1 MHQRDLDTRMRR
13 RILKALLA
21 APAAAAFGPSLA
33 QSQDYPNRPVK
44 LVMPYAAGGAPELFI
59 RPMQQVLSPR
69 LGQQLIIE
77 YRPGANSQIGT
88 AYVAKAPADGYTVL
102 FISDAAMS
110 IAPALHDNLQYDAEA
125 DFVPVTILNHLPFLV
140 VANPKAGI
148 SNVQELLAKARAK
161 PGTVSYGSLGIASSA
176 HVAMEMFAQQQGI
189 ELLHVPY
196 QGTGPG
202 VTALLGGEID
212 LLFASIGP
220 SLPHV
225 RAGRL
230 RAVAVTSRNRSSV
243 VPDVPTF
250 IESGLDFEV
259 AGWFGIMAHR
269 GTPANILQRLRQEFW
284 TYVSSPD
291 FREGVVLKNGYE
303 PTAIAPDQAEAF
315 LKENRTKWAS
325 WVKKVEPRL
334 RRTS

>member
-1 MHQRDLDTRMRR
+1 MHRRESGNRTRR

-21 APAAAAFGPSLA
+21 APAAATFGPSLA
-33 QSQDYPNRPVK
+33 QSQDYPNKPIK

-69 LGQQLIIE
+69 FGQQIVID
-77 YRPGANSQIGT
+77 YRPGANAQIGA
-88 AYVAKAPADGYTVL
+88 AYVAKQPADGYTVL

-110 IAPALHDNLQYDAEA
+110 IAPAVHSNLQYDPEA
-125 DFVPVTILNHLPFLV
+125 DFRPITILNHLPFLV

-148 SNVQELLAKARAK
+148 SNVKELLAKARAK

-176 HVAMEMFAQQQGI
+176 HVAMEVFAQQQGI

-202 VTALLGGEID
+202 VTAVVGGEID
-212 LLFASIGP
+212 LLFASVGP

-230 RAVAVTSRNRSSV
+230 RAVALTARERSSV

-250 IESGLDFEV
+250 VESGIDFEV
-259 AGWFGIMAHR
+259 AGWFGIVAHSA
-269 GTPANILQRLRQEFW
+269 TPPDILQRLRKEFW
-284 TYVSSPD
+284 TYVSSSD

-303 PTAIAPDQAEAF
+303 PTTVSPDQAEKF
-315 LKENRTKWAS
+315 LSENRTKWAS

>member
-1 MHQRDLDTRMRR
+1 MHRRESENRTRR

-140 VANPKAGI
+140 VANPKSGI

-202 VTALLGGEID
+202 VTAVLGGEID

-230 RAVAVTSRNRSSV
+230 RAVAITSRNRSSV

-250 IESGLDFEV
+250 VESGLDFEV

-269 GTPANILQRLRQEFW
+269 ATPPNILQRLRQEFW
-284 TYVSSPD
+284 TYVSSSD

-315 LKENRTKWAS
+315 LRENRTKWAS

>member
-1 MHQRDLDTRMRR
+1 MKDEIDKLVRR
-13 RILKALLA
+13 RVLKGLLGAGATA
-21 APAAAAFGPSLA
+21 AMGNVFA
-33 QSQDYPNRPVK
+33 QSQDYPSRVIK
-44 LVMPYAAGGAPELFI
+44 LVMPYAAGGAPELFV
-59 RPMQQVLSPR
+59 RPMAHVLSPK

-77 YRPGANSQIGT
+77 YRPGANSQIGA
-88 AYVAKAPADGYTVL
+88 AYVAKAPADGYTLL

-110 IAPALHDNLQYDAEA
+110 IAPAVYDNLPYDSKA

-148 SNVQELLAKARAK
+148 SSVKELLAKAKAK
-161 PGTVSYGSLGIASSA
+161 PGSVSYGSLGVASSA
-176 HVAMEMFAQQQGI
+176 HVAMENFAQQQGI

-202 VTALLGGEID
+202 VTAVVSGEIN
-212 LLFASIGP
+212 LLFASVGP

-230 RAVAVTSRNRSSV
+230 VPVAITSKSRSPV

-250 IESGLDFEV
+250 IESGLNFEV
-259 AGWFGIMAHR
+259 GGWFGIMAHR
-269 GTPANILQRLRQEFW
+269 NTPAHALRLLRREFW
-284 TYVSSPD
+284 GYVSSD
-291 FREGVVLKNGYE
+291 EFRDGVVLKNGYE
-303 PTAIAPDQAEAF
+303 PTTISPEQADEF
-315 LKENRTKWAS
+315 LAENQAKWS
-325 WVKKVEPRL
+325 TWVKRVEPRL

>member
-1 MHQRDLDTRMRR
+1 
-13 RILKALLA
+13 
-21 APAAAAFGPSLA
+21 
-33 QSQDYPNRPVK
+33 
-44 LVMPYAAGGAPELFI
+44 
-59 RPMQQVLSPR
+59 
-69 LGQQLIIE
+69 
-77 YRPGANSQIGT
+77 
-88 AYVAKAPADGYTVL
+88 
-102 FISDAAMS
+102 
-110 IAPALHDNLQYDAEA
+110 
-125 DFVPVTILNHLPFLV
+125 
-140 VANPKAGI
+140 
-148 SNVQELLAKARAK
+148 
-161 PGTVSYGSLGIASSA
+161 VSYGSLGIASSA
-176 HVAMEMFAQQQGI
+176 HVAMEMFAQHQGI

-202 VTALLGGEID
+202 VTAVLGGEID

-230 RAVAVTSRNRSSV
+230 RAVAITSRNRSSV